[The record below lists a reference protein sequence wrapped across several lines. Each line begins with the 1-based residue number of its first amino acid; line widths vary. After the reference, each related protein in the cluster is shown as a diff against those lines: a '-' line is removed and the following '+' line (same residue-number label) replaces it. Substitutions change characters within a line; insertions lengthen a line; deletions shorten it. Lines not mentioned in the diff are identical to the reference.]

1 MLTALALA
9 FRQLIEPEMRRP
21 FLISAIWSLATL
33 LLLWAVFHWSMSD
46 EAWQPVTVAGFR
58 LLAVPALSYT
68 LFPSVV
74 LLFLGFF
81 SEAIIVAV
89 ERRHYPALPPARG
102 TNMLRGLASTLFLVM
117 LGLLINLTAF
127 ALVYWW
133 AAWIPGAN
141 MIVFGLING
150 YLVGRGYFATVALR
164 RFGGSGARFLW
175 SRHRIE
181 FILTGAAVA
190 ALSLVPVFN
199 LVAPMVGLATTVHM
213 VERCRQISAI
223 PARA

>member
-1 MLTALALA
+1 MFIALALA

-21 FLISAIWSLATL
+21 FVISAIWSLAAL
-33 LLLWAVFHWSMSD
+33 LLLWAVFHGSLSD
-46 EAWQPVTVAGFR
+46 EAWQPITVAGVR

-102 TNMLRGLASTLFLVM
+102 MHMLRGLASTLFLVM
-117 LGLLINLTAF
+117 LGVLINIAAF
-127 ALVYWW
+127 VFVSWW
-133 AAWIPGAN
+133 VAWIPGAKL
-141 MIVFGLING
+141 VLFGVING

-181 FILTGAAVA
+181 FIVTGAAVA
-190 ALSLVPVFN
+190 ALSLVPILN
-199 LVAPMVGLATTVHM
+199 LVAPMVGLATTVHLI
-213 VERCRQISAI
+213 ERCRQSSAM

>member
-1 MLTALALA
+1 MFTALALA

-21 FLISAIWSLATL
+21 FFISVIWSLGTL
-33 LLLWAVFHWSMSD
+33 LLLWVLFHWSLSGS
-46 EAWQPVTVAGFR
+46 AWVPVTVAGLHLF
-58 LLAVPALSYT
+58 AVPALSFT

-81 SEAIIVAV
+81 SEAIILAV

-102 TNMLRGLASTLFLVM
+102 THMLRGLASSVFLMTLGV
-117 LGLLINLTAF
+117 LINLAAF
-127 ALVYWW
+127 IFIYWW

-141 MIVFGLING
+141 LIFFGLING

-181 FILTGAAVA
+181 FILAGAAVA
-190 ALSLVPVFN
+190 ALSLVPVLN
-199 LVAPMVGLATTVHM
+199 LVAPMVGLATTVHLI
-213 VERCRQISAI
+213 ERVRRISAM
-223 PARA
+223 PVSA